1 MDKKNI
7 NELAKKIAEVQK
19 IPFEVALK
27 LIEAKS
33 KIKNNKFE
41 ENWIFSWNR
50 NFSKS
55 SNMAIWWTFGLR
67 KSTYKRW
74 SLHNS
79 FEFGRI
85 NISYEFRNR

>member
-41 ENWIFSWNR
+41 EN
-50 NFSKS
+50 
-55 SNMAIWWTFGLR
+55 
-67 KSTYKRW
+67 
-74 SLHNS
+74 
-79 FEFGRI
+79 
-85 NISYEFRNR
+85 